1 MRGLAFLAF
10 CLVLVSCTR
19 WTKRDSALELAFVTT
34 TAIDWHQT
42 MSITAGCLE
51 TNPMIGTC
59 GDVVPPS
66 VYFPIVIVLHAAV
79 AAVLPR
85 PWREI
90 FQSFTIGVEAN
101 TIYTNRILEERQPSG

>member
-1 MRGLAFLAF
+1 MRGLAL
-10 CLVLVSCTR
+10 CLLVMSCTP
-19 WTKRDSALELAFVTT
+19 WKKHDTALELAFVA
-34 TAIDWHQT
+34 TAAVDWHQT
-42 MSITAGCLE
+42 MSITAGCQE

-59 GDVVPPS
+59 GNVVPPS

-101 TIYTNRILEERQPSG
+101 TIYTNRVLEERQPSS